1 MLSSN
6 QLRQKYL
13 TYFKNLDHVVVPSSL
28 LVPENDPSTL
38 FTTAGMQPM
47 MPYLLGADHPQGKRV
62 VNSQRC
68 FRALDIEE
76 VGDNRHTT
84 FFEMLGNWSFGDYF
98 KTEQLT
104 WFFKFL
110 VEEVG
115 LPVERLC
122 VTVFAGS
129 DKYQVDADEESV
141 KIWQELFA
149 SKGVTAGVGKNPYQ
163 EGLND
168 NRIFY
173 YSADKNWWSRSGDP
187 DEMPVGEPGGPDSE
201 VFYDFGAEFKF
212 HENSKFADQPCH
224 VNCDCGRFLEIG
236 NSVFMQYQKTATGF
250 KDLPQKNIDFGG
262 GLERILAASHHQPDV
277 FQTDLFLPIIRKI
290 EQETNQ
296 EYANSPA
303 NFRIIA
309 DHIKAAVWL
318 INDGVKPSNKDQG
331 YLVRRLIRRAVRYS
345 QHLFEDSE
353 FLLSLVPVVAEIYT
367 QTNGLLKQD
376 QLAIETLIHQEVEK
390 FKKTLGKGLKRL
402 NKIFADNKVLTGE
415 MAYDLY
421 QTYGFPFELTIE
433 EAQQNNITLEENL
446 RQEYVTA
453 QAKHSKLSK
462 TGASQKFQGGL
473 ADNSDITTA
482 YHTATHLLHT
492 ALRQVLGDHV
502 QQKGSQITQDCLRFD
517 FSHSSALT
525 KQEVQQVQDLVNQWI
540 ALDLP
545 VQKKQMLKQ
554 DALQSG
560 ALAFFVERY
569 PDQVDVFEI
578 GQDKLISKELCGGP
592 HVSSTGKIH
601 KIEIFKEKSV
611 GSGVRRVYARFSS

>member
-367 QTNGLLKQD
+367 QANVLLKQD

-446 RQEYVTA
+446 RQEFVTA

-473 ADNSDITTA
+473 ADNSDTTTA

-569 PDQVDVFEI
+569 PDQVDVYEI
-578 GQDKLISKELCGGP
+578 GQDKPISKELCGGP

-601 KIEIFKEKSV
+601 KIEIFKEKSI

>member
-367 QTNGLLKQD
+367 QANVLLKQD

-569 PDQVDVFEI
+569 PDQVDVYEI
-578 GQDKLISKELCGGP
+578 GQDKPISKELCGGP

>member
-1 MLSSN
+1 VLSSN